1 VTENTNAPRIGLLS
15 CSDFLFTTRIL
26 DTARALQRDMRIIKD
41 AGTLASQFETETL
54 GLWIIDLDSAGEA
67 VSHVAAI
74 REQFPGLMVIG
85 FGSHVE
91 VDRLKQARAAGCQ
104 LVVPRS
110 KMTTDLV
117 NYLNEY
123 LDPQD

>member
-1 VTENTNAPRIGLLS
+1 MTDNTNAPRLGLLS

-26 DTARALQRDMRIIKD
+26 DTARALQREVRILKD
-41 AGTLASQFETETL
+41 AAALASDSGTEPP

-67 VSHVAAI
+67 VSHVAAV
-74 REQFPGLMVIG
+74 REQYPDLMVIG

-123 LDPQD
+123 LDPQS